1 MTPPPP
7 TTHAPLTLPPPY
19 QGYFSHSVP
28 IESQFIAGLKDNLNA
43 EVVLGTVANV
53 KEASQWLSYTYLFV
67 RMLQNPLAYGV
78 AWEQLAE
85 DPRLERHR
93 QGTPPRQTRTPLAPS
108 LCPLPSDSPRPYYI
122 WPLFSSAQLVS
133 RRPPHTHTPLAAGL
147 IREAAR
153 ALDRSRMIRFDE
165 RSGNMYVT
173 ELGRV
178 ASHYYLRHA
187 SIEAYNELL
196 KPSMSDS
203 EVLACVARS
212 SEFENVAPREDE
224 MLELEALSRSDSCP
238 VDIKVTINDGRL
250 TSD

>member
-1 MTPPPP
+1 
-7 TTHAPLTLPPPY
+7 
-19 QGYFSHSVP
+19 
-28 IESQFIAGLKDNLNA
+28 
-43 EVVLGTVANV
+43 
-53 KEASQWLSYTYLFV
+53 
-67 RMLQNPLAYGV
+67 
-78 AWEQLAE
+78 
-85 DPRLERHR
+85 
-93 QGTPPRQTRTPLAPS
+93 
-108 LCPLPSDSPRPYYI
+108 
-122 WPLFSSAQLVS
+122 
-133 RRPPHTHTPLAAGL
+133 
-147 IREAAR
+147 
-153 ALDRSRMIRFDE
+153 MIRFDE

-196 KPSMSDS
+196 KPNMSDS